1 MSATT
6 ATMSAEA
13 SMRDAIDALRSA
25 RTIAVVSHRDPDGDT
40 IGAAVTLGLA
50 LESAGKLVS
59 FHCAD
64 PVPDAFRF
72 LPTTARFRRE
82 PPASADLVVTVD
94 FGDAGRAKFE
104 LPPAI
109 RLLNIDHHAT
119 NAGFGVFNV
128 VDVNSPATAEV
139 VSRLIDAGGW
149 PWTPEMATAALLG
162 IMTDTGSFQFPST
175 NPRCLER
182 AARLLEA
189 GADLAAI
196 VTNAL
201 RTRPFEALK
210 LFGIA
215 FARLERELDGRLV
228 YTWIDEADRMTVGAR
243 PEDASGLV
251 EQIARSKGMR
261 VAVLFNEEIPGAVK
275 ISIRTSAEPPAVDAS
290 RLAAR
295 FGGGGHVRAAGA
307 LVNGDLDPVKTEVLS
322 AARAALA

>member
-1 MSATT
+1 MSAV
-6 ATMSAEA
+6 ATVSTEPSMLEA
-13 SMRDAIDALRSA
+13 VQALRAA
-25 RTIAVVSHRDPDGDT
+25 RTVAIVSHRDPDGDT

-50 LESAGKLVS
+50 LEAAGKRVS

-64 PVPDAFRF
+64 PVPEAFRF
-72 LPTTARFRRE
+72 LPTTARFRRDA
-82 PPASADLVVTVD
+82 PSTADLVVTVD

-104 LPPAI
+104 LPTAI
-109 RLLNIDHHAT
+109 RLMNIDHHAS
-119 NAGFGVFNV
+119 NVGFGAFNV
-128 VDVNSPATAEV
+128 VDVTSPATAEV

-149 PWTPEMATAALLG
+149 AWTPEMATAALLG

-175 NPRCLER
+175 NPQCLER

-201 RTRPFEALK
+201 RTRPFAALK

-228 YTWIDEADRMTVGAR
+228 YTWIDEADRVTLGAR

-261 VAVLFNEEIPGAVK
+261 VAVLFNEETPGTVK
-275 ISIRTSAEPPAVDAS
+275 VSIRTSADLPAVDAS
-290 RLAAR
+290 TLAAR

-307 LVNGDLDPVKTEVLS
+307 LVTGDLEPVKTEVLA